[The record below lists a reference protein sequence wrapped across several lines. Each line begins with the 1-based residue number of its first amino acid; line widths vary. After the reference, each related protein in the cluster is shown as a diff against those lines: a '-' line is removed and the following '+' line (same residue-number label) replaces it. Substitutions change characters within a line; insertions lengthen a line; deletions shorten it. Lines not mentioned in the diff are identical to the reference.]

1 MYNIAICD
9 DDKNYI
15 YELKKIIMEC
25 SEKEKE
31 LKFFEF
37 ISGDSLL
44 KSNIDD
50 MDVIFLD
57 IQMRGMN
64 GNETAVKLNELG
76 YKGILVQC
84 SGIYNPTPETI
95 KISPYRYLLKQDSR
109 QKTMAEVKEILAHM
123 IKNKQCYEIEGSYL
137 REKIK
142 FRVADIV
149 YITHHPKGSSVLHLC
164 SEKAKRY
171 SEGNIIV
178 PYGFDELLEM
188 FESADF
194 AVPHNSYMVNLHHVS
209 TFDPKKEIIVAD
221 GKIMTISRGKKEE
234 FFKEFA
240 NYTRK
245 KYKEKF

>member
-9 DDKNYI
+9 DDVNYI
-15 YELKKIIMEC
+15 QELKKIIIEC
-25 SEKEKE
+25 IDNEKEVR
-31 LKFFEF
+31 FFEF
-37 ISGDSLL
+37 DSGTKLL
-44 KSNIDD
+44 KSDTDDIDL
-50 MDVIFLD
+50 IFLD
-57 IQMRGMN
+57 IQMKGMD
-64 GNETAVKLNELG
+64 GNEAAVKLNELG

-95 KISPYRYLLKQDSR
+95 KISPYRYLLKQDTKE
-109 QKTMAEVKEILAHM
+109 KTIAEMEEILDYM
-123 IKNKQCYEIEGSYL
+123 VKTKRCYEIEGSYL

-164 SEKAKRY
+164 REKAKRY

-178 PYGFDELLEM
+178 PYGFDKLLEM

-194 AVPHNSYMVNLHHVS
+194 AIPHNSYMVNLKYVS
-209 TFDPKKEIIVAD
+209 TFDSKKEIIVAD
-221 GKIMTISRGKKEE
+221 GKILTISRGKKDV

-240 NYTRK
+240 NYTRR